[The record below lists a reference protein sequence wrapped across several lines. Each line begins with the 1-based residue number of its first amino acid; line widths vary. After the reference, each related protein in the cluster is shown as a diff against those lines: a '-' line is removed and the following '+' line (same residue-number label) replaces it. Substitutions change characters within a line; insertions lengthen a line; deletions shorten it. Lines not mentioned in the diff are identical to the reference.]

1 MGQTACLGSFGHQ
14 ASCRCYN
21 CYSVGSEGSHT
32 SAKPGLLLAQLLMC
46 LGYVPPPT
54 DAAAS
59 AAVAAA
65 AATQQAPCNLGQG
78 QYHRTA
84 LTCCVLLSNQVM

>member
-1 MGQTACLGSFGHQ
+1 
-14 ASCRCYN
+14 
-21 CYSVGSEGSHT
+21 
-32 SAKPGLLLAQLLMC
+32 MC

-78 QYHRTA
+78 QYHRMA